1 MCPIQDLQY
10 LLTFQCH
17 RFMESLSFV
26 DQTYYKKHEGED
38 PSTLRTTYYPNLRQY
53 KTRDGS
59 THTTSTAEAVTTFL
73 MRFGK
78 KAGISLIVFALSY
91 VPYVGRLVLPAASF
105 YTFNKVAGLGPAAVV
120 FGTGLFLPKRFLIMF
135 LQSYFASRSL
145 MRELVRQP

>member
-1 MCPIQDLQY
+1 
-10 LLTFQCH
+10 
-17 RFMESLSFV
+17 MESLSFV

-38 PSTLRTTYYPNLRQY
+38 VSALRESYYPNLRLYQ
-53 KTRDGS
+53 TRDGS
-59 THTTSTAEAVTTFL
+59 THTTSTAEAITTFL

-78 KAGISLIVFALSY
+78 KAGISLVVFALSY

-120 FGTGLFLPKRFLIMF
+120 FGTGIFLPKRYLIMF

-145 MRELVRQP
+145 MRELVSPPAQIQNKH